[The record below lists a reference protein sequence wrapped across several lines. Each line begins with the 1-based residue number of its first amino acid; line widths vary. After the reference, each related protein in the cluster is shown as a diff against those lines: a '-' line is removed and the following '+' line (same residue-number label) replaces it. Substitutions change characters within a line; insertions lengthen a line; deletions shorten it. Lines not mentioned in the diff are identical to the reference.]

1 MSPREQKAAPSRG
14 GGVSQG
20 GAQPSAGWCPDE
32 VDGNAVRA
40 GAKLC
45 AAAVGWI
52 ADGFPALTGREPS
65 STACGLKPRHAVR
78 LTVFPSTRGRTPV
91 PVPADRKDAAA
102 IRPLSRAH
110 GVRLRRGQRGADGAA
125 RGPRRAVHQS
135 CGTQGSFKNTR
146 LPHKDIRKERPFGRS
161 FARQV
166 VQACCSCL
174 NYYIT
179 LALAS
184 L

>member
-1 MSPREQKAAPSRG
+1 M
-14 GGVSQG
+14 
-20 GAQPSAGWCPDE
+20 
-32 VDGNAVRA
+32 RA
-40 GAKLC
+40 GARLC
-45 AAAVGWI
+45 AAAVGCI
-52 ADGFPALTGREPS
+52 SDGFHAPTGRKNAS
-65 STACGLKPRHAVR
+65 AACGLKPQPAVR

-91 PVPADRKDAAA
+91 PVPADRKDTAA
-102 IRPLSRAH
+102 ISPLRRAH
-110 GVRLRRGQRGADGAA
+110 GVRLRRERRGADGAA

-179 LALAS
+179 LALVS